1 MLWQYYVWEQDLCD
15 GRQKCLS
22 SLGFTWTRKSLKI
35 HSLPIF
41 WDLGVGWL
49 NQDQDGFH
57 HSLSI
62 CISSRHWGLFWL
74 QEEGDYSCFLFS
86 TMGRRNW
93 VNGKSKLPISP
104 GSLIFSWWLLR
115 EQLRLKSGW
124 GFLMRGLEILRLP
137 GPTVGSLWSRAVL
150 GREALL
156 PPSREPAFLWL
167 PEDQWIWALGE
178 SSPEWTLV
186 YSRWSHQHSQQFHRI
201 WSYTGYGYEQG
212 LLEENSRRFT
222 VSVVFRL
229 VRTYK
234 ALLEDF

>member
-1 MLWQYYVWEQDLCD
+1 MVD
-15 GRQKCLS
+15 RSLS
-22 SLGFTWTRKSLKI
+22 SLGFTSTRKSLKI

-49 NQDQDGFH
+49 NPDQDGFH

-62 CISSRHWGLFWL
+62 CINSWHWSLFWL

-86 TMGRRNW
+86 TMRRRNW
-93 VNGKSKLPISP
+93 GMERASYLFPL
-104 GSLIFSWWLLR
+104 GSLVFSWWLLR
-115 EQLRLKSGW
+115 EQLRLESDW
-124 GFLMRGLEILRLP
+124 GFLMRGLEILGLP

-156 PPSREPAFLWL
+156 PPSREPALFWL

-178 SSPEWTLV
+178 SSPVWKLV
-186 YSRWSHQHSQQFHRI
+186 YSRWSHQHSQQFDRI
-201 WSYTGYGYEQG
+201 WSYTSYGYEQG
-212 LLEENSRRFT
+212 LLEENSRRYT

-234 ALLEDF
+234 ALFEDF